1 MKTGPSSNPL
11 SARLAE
17 NMSRQ
22 RADQADLLQSQM
34 RSLQRDLQT
43 ISQDALDT
51 MKADIT
57 AFREASHSMIWDSY
71 REIESSIN
79 WIRRF
84 AWMGPVRAA
93 LIVMTGLILITAMA
107 WALSLASTRISN
119 PLSSWGL
126 TAVPG
131 ATGPHLLI
139 DLSKVEIGSCALSGT
154 SQPCLRRK
162 E

>member
-1 MKTGPSSNPL
+1 MKTGPSNSPL

-22 RADQADLLQSQM
+22 RADHADLLQSQM

-71 REIESSIN
+71 REIESSI
-79 WIRRF
+79 
-84 AWMGPVRAA
+84 
-93 LIVMTGLILITAMA
+93 
-107 WALSLASTRISN
+107 S
-119 PLSSWGL
+119 
-126 TAVPG
+126 
-131 ATGPHLLI
+131 
-139 DLSKVEIGSCALSGT
+139 
-154 SQPCLRRK
+154 
-162 E
+162 